1 VKYSL
6 EFSRRIAHHPFI
18 IVVAGLAPATRLDAG
33 SGPADESQVSPSR
46 HGLQVRDA
54 TAAAGNASADIA
66 SQAAVGRDI
75 RALRKSRGLTLA
87 ELAVAAGRS
96 IGWMSQAE
104 RGRSALSINDLR
116 RIAHA
121 LGAPISWFFAHDG
134 VPEAER
140 GYVVRAGSRRQIGS
154 VEGGLVEELLSPDL
168 GGAYEVVHAL
178 FEPGATLEEMVTRR
192 SEGSGYIDDGRFA
205 LWAGGRH
212 FALGAGDSFRFK
224 NEPHRWRNPGAGR
237 TVVVWVIAPPVY

>member
-1 VKYSL
+1 MAVTT
-6 EFSRRIAHHPFI
+6 
-18 IVVAGLAPATRLDAG
+18 V
-33 SGPADESQVSPSR
+33 
-46 HGLQVRDA
+46 
-54 TAAAGNASADIA
+54 TAAPEPTDSA

-87 ELAVAAGRS
+87 ELALKVGRS

-116 RIAHA
+116 RIARA
-121 LGAPISWFFAHDG
+121 LDAPISWFFAHEG

-168 GGAYEVVHAL
+168 GGAFEVVHAV
-178 FEPGATLEEMVTRR
+178 FEPGAELKELVTRAT
-192 SEGSGYIDDGRFA
+192 EESGYIVEGAFE
-205 LWAGGRH
+205 LWVGHRH
-212 FALGAGDSFRFK
+212 FALQAGDSFRFK
-224 NEPHRWRNPGAGR
+224 GEPHRWRNPGATR
-237 TVVVWVIAPPVY
+237 TVILWVIAPPIY